1 VHSERVRM
9 KCRREYLCVEKFKNK
24 VRMQTI
30 TRLERFFFYFFV
42 TVILFDSALFLDSS
56 AWSLSDWLNKYS
68 AEDIRALN
76 SELNW
81 MGRG

>member
-1 VHSERVRM
+1 VHSESVRV

-30 TRLERFFFYFFV
+30 SRLEFFFFFFSV
-42 TVILFDSALFLDSS
+42 TVILCDSALFLVLS
-56 AWSLSDWLNKYS
+56 AWSPSDWLNQCI
-68 AEDIRALN
+68 AEDITALN

-81 MGRG
+81 MERG

>member
-1 VHSERVRM
+1 
-9 KCRREYLCVEKFKNK
+9 
-24 VRMQTI
+24 MQTI